1 MADVAAA
8 FALVT
13 AALNLAAAAVGS
25 LRWWRVQTSAAF
37 WILLRI
43 AQVAAGA
50 QALGAGVLA
59 VAGFRPADGLYW
71 LYALLPVA
79 IGVVA
84 EQLRAQSAQAV
95 LDACGL
101 ESAQEVGRL
110 DEPGQ
115 RAIVL
120 AVLRR
125 EMGVMT
131 LAAAVTVFLALRAL
145 GTA

>member
-8 FALVT
+8 FAVVT
-13 AALNLAAAAVGS
+13 AALNLAAAAVGG
-25 LRWWRVQTSAAF
+25 LRWWRVQTSATF

-43 AQVAAGA
+43 AQVAAAA
-50 QALGAGVLA
+50 QALDAGVLA
-59 VAGFRPADGLYW
+59 AAGFRPADGLYW

-79 IGVVA
+79 IGLVA
-84 EQLRAQSAQAV
+84 EQLRAQSAQTV

-110 DEPGQ
+110 DESGQ

-120 AVLRR
+120 AILRR

-131 LAAAVTVFLALRAL
+131 LAAVVTVFLALRAL
-145 GTA
+145 GTV